1 LDAQRWARIEELF
14 HRACECNPEQRARFL
29 EEACD
34 GDTELRGTVEVLL
47 ASDERAAND
56 LQSAVHSGLD
66 AVAFPLVGETI
77 SHYRI
82 LEGIDTG
89 GMGSVYRAEDV
100 KLGRQVALKF
110 LAEEFA
116 RDAAA
121 LSRFEREA
129 RSASA
134 LEHAN
139 ICPIYEFGEHAGRP
153 FLAMQL
159 LEGQTLRD
167 VISRSGRARR
177 PFALP
182 ELLNLAL
189 QITEALEGAHQ
200 HGIIHRDIK
209 PANIFVTKE
218 GQVKVLDFG
227 LAKPT
232 SGELADGELQ
242 SMGAEFTEEHGEG
255 EGSRLTPTPNAL
267 VSRTGAAL
275 GTTAYMSPEQARGEK
290 LDARTDIYSLGLV
303 LYEMAT
309 GQRAFEG
316 ATEPILHDAIFH
328 QSPAPLRRVNPTL
341 PAEFER
347 ILGKCLERDRDAR
360 YPTAGQVRADLEALR
375 AKATRKPPYRSWIA
389 AAASLALLTALA
401 SIWVAWQHAAPVPRP
416 NVKVRQLTTNS
427 WENAVRSGALSPDG
441 RYLAYADTKGL
452 HVKLVGSDSSQL
464 VARPE
469 ALRDEKV
476 DWDISP
482 YAWFPDSRQF
492 IATSHPPIE
501 QTNWAPLTSSIS
513 TIWVIPVTAG
523 PPRKLRDAAIA
534 WSVSRDGS
542 MIAFGADS
550 GRLGERELWVMGPNG
565 EQARRILQVDEGR
578 GVCCLSF
585 FQDGRR
591 VSYVT
596 SDKSGDAFVMQD
608 LNGGP
613 VATLMDESATM
624 AGYNGVWLPDGHL
637 IYSDCV
643 LAGLCTYWIERFD
656 TRSGRLTEK
665 ARRLTDVVGASV
677 DSASAT
683 PDGRLVAFI
692 RSTESGTS
700 YVADLEAYATQ
711 IGKVAH
717 FTLDESHEAITGW
730 TADSR
735 TAIIVSNHS
744 DYSAVY
750 RQNLGTDVTEPIIA
764 RNEKGLT
771 SGAVV
776 SPDAKWLLLFVYP
789 LPFGATPPSP
799 QVWRVPISGGDLKE
813 LFSLAPGSGFYCARA
828 PATLCVTAEP
838 TANRKEIVVAAFD
851 PATGVR
857 GRELL
862 RFDRYPSRD
871 EDPAPLAFAL
881 SPDGQ
886 WVSTSV
892 GPAGPLRILSLRGDP
907 PRVLPVKGLNVQQPA
922 AWTPDGRGLIV
933 TTYRD
938 DAAVLLHVD
947 LQGNAQELFKCD
959 SAQIC
964 FGVPSPDG
972 KHLGIY
978 QSRRNANIW
987 MLESF

>member
-1 LDAQRWARIEELF
+1 LDTQRWAQIEELF

-29 EEACD
+29 EKSCG
-34 GDTELRGTVEVLL
+34 GDTELRGTVEMLL
-47 ASDERAAND
+47 ASDERAAKD

-77 SHYRI
+77 SHYQI
-82 LEGIDTG
+82 LGGIDTG

-159 LEGQTLRD
+159 LEGQTLREL
-167 VISRSGRARR
+167 ISRNGQSRP

-189 QITEALEGAHQ
+189 QITEALDAAHQ
-200 HGIIHRDIK
+200 HGIVHRDIK

-242 SMGAEFTEEHGEG
+242 STGAEFAEEHSEG
-255 EGSRLTPTPNAL
+255 EVSRLASTPDAL
-267 VSRTGAAL
+267 LSRTGAAL

-290 LDARTDIYSLGLV
+290 LDARTDIFSLGLV

-309 GQRAFEG
+309 GHRAFEG
-316 ATEPILHDAIFH
+316 ATEPVLHDAILQ

-347 ILGKCLERDRDAR
+347 ILGKCLERNRDAR

-375 AKATRKPPYRSWIA
+375 AKATRKLPYRGWIA
-389 AAASLALLTALA
+389 LAAGLVLLTTVA
-401 SIWVAWQHAAPVPRP
+401 SMWVAWQHATVLPPQK
-416 NVKVRQLTTNS
+416 VKVSQLTTNS
-427 WENAVRSGALSPDG
+427 WENPVTSSALSPDG
-441 RYLAYADTKGL
+441 RYVAYADTKGL
-452 HVKLVGSDSSQL
+452 HVKLVGRDGSQL

-469 ALRDEKV
+469 ALRNEKV

-492 IATSHPPIE
+492 IATSHPPTE
-501 QTNWAPLTSSIS
+501 HSNWADVSSSIS
-513 TIWVIPVTAG
+513 TIWIIPVTGG
-523 PPRKLRDAAIA
+523 PPRKLREAASA
-534 WSVSRDGS
+534 SAVSPDGS
-542 MIAFGADS
+542 MVAFDADT
-550 GRLGERELWVMGPNG
+550 GRLGESELWIMGPKG
-565 EQARRILQVDEGR
+565 DHARRILQGEEGR
-578 GVCCLSF
+578 PVFCCLSF
-585 FQDGRR
+585 VGDGKR

-596 SDKSGDAFVMQD
+596 TDGSGHALVTQE

-613 VATLMDESATM
+613 IATVLDESAMRTQSDPL
-624 AGYNGVWLPDGHL
+624 WLPDGRL
-637 IYSDCV
+637 IYADC
-643 LAGLCTYWIERFD
+643 AFGGSCAYWIARFD
-656 TRSGRLTEK
+656 TRSGRLTQG

-677 DSASAT
+677 YGASAM
-683 PDGRLVAFI
+683 PNGRRVSFI

-700 YVADLEAYATQ
+700 YVADLEADATR

-717 FTLDESHEAITGW
+717 FTLDESDEAISDW

-735 TAIIVSNHS
+735 TAIIISNRG

-750 RQNLGTDVTEPIIA
+750 KQSLGTDVTEPIIA
-764 RNEKGLT
+764 RIERGLLGEAALT
-771 SGAVV
+771 
-776 SPDAKWLLLFVYP
+776 PDAKWLLLVVYP
-789 LPFGATPPSP
+789 LPFETPPRP
-799 QVWRVPISGGDLKE
+799 QVWRVSISGGALKL
-813 LFSLAPGSGFYCARA
+813 LFSLAPGSSFSCARA

-838 TANRKEIVVAAFD
+838 TANRKQTVLSAFD
-851 PATGVR
+851 PATGAR

-862 RFDRYPSRD
+862 RVDRYPSPD
-871 EDPAPLAFAL
+871 EDLVPYLGL

-886 WVSTSV
+886 WVCTSV

-907 PRVLPVKGLNVQQPA
+907 ARVLPVKGLNVKGA
-922 AWTPDGRGLIV
+922 VWTADGRGLIV
-933 TTYRD
+933 TAYRD
-938 DAAVLLHVD
+938 DAAVLVHVD

-959 SAQIC
+959 SAGTC
-964 FGVPSPDG
+964 FGAPSPDG

-978 QSRRNANIW
+978 QSRRTANVW
-987 MLESF
+987 MLEIF